1 MTNKKNID
9 NPKYRVKRKAPQN
22 EPRVAKKLKLD
33 EKQKEEIIIRQK
45 QTRIT
50 MLWHVSHCRS
60 KNCIAKKKCN
70 RAKELWEHI
79 SKCKDNNCN
88 FKHCLSSRYILGHY
102 HHCRDKKCKI
112 CPPVRKA
119 IEKKEK
125 EIAETTASEA
135 LMLLQSLS

>member
-1 MTNKKNID
+1 MTNKKNIN
-9 NPKYRVKRKAPQN
+9 NPKFRVKRKVPQN
-22 EPRVAKKLKLD
+22 EPRVAKKPKLD
-33 EKQKEEIIIRQK
+33 EKQKEEKIILQK
-45 QTRIT
+45 QSRIIL
-50 MLWHVSHCRS
+50 LWHASHC
-60 KNCIAKKKCN
+60 NNKKCVLHCN

-102 HHCRDKKCKI
+102 HHCKDKKCKI

-125 EIAETTASEA
+125 EIAETTASKA
-135 LMLLQSLS
+135 LILLQSLS